1 MPSPLSSRAPVRAR
15 PAATTAVKLSTKS
28 LPRPPLEPF
37 PDRRRRAAASRG
49 VTLLALLGL
58 LALAGC
64 KLVDQT
70 TFAPAPAAAP
80 TAAASPRATPVTKIN
95 VRAPLLTVGPDTPV
109 SGYRPLLSFAVRTA
123 ERRDRNVRF
132 DVTAVAPAHLAPA
145 RQTAETDAA
154 EAQATQVMRAIV
166 QAGVP
171 PDRILLHVVLDPATT
186 RHAVRVYVR

>member
-37 PDRRRRAAASRG
+37 PDRRRRAAASHG

-70 TFAPAPAAAP
+70 TFAPAPAAV
-80 TAAASPRATPVTKIN
+80 TSPRATPVTKID
-95 VRAPLLTVGPDTPV
+95 VRAPLLTIGPDTPV
-109 SGYRPLLSFAVRTA
+109 SGYRPLLSFAVRAA

>member
-1 MPSPLSSRAPVRAR
+1 VPSPFSSRAPVRAR
-15 PAATTAVKLSTKS
+15 PSATIAVQ
-28 LPRPPLEPF
+28 RPTESF
-37 PDRRRRAAASRG
+37 PDRRRHAAASRRVG
-49 VTLLALLGL
+49 LLALLGV

-70 TFAPAPAAAP
+70 TFAPAPAAATP
-80 TAAASPRATPVTKIN
+80 PRAAPAAKVDART
-95 VRAPLLTVGPDTPV
+95 PLLTIGPDTPV
-109 SGYRPLLSFAVRTA
+109 SGYRPLLSFAVRAA
-123 ERRDRNVRF
+123 EQRDRNVRF
-132 DVTAVAPAHLAPA
+132 DVTAVAPAHLAAA

-186 RHAVRVYVR
+186 RHAVQVYVR